1 MKSEIRDA
9 LAGCSTATV
18 TMQLIKW
25 GLRATAMR
33 GVSPLAPDQGR
44 IVGEAYT
51 VRFIPMR
58 EDLSD
63 PSILGSPDNHQ
74 RVAIEDCPA
83 GAILCMDGLGNGE
96 VGTLGDILAERLRL
110 RLRLRVRGVA
120 ACVTDSAT
128 RDAEAVIAT
137 GFPVWCNGRAAPPN
151 ITGLAMGDRQVPI
164 GCGGVAVV
172 PGDVLVCDGDGVV
185 VIPRAMVEE
194 VAAGAVEQERLEA
207 FVQERIRAGYSVTES
222 YPPNAETLAAYE
234 VWKEGRNSA

>member
-1 MKSEIRDA
+1 MSPEIRTA
-9 LAGCSTATV
+9 LTGCSTATI
-18 TMQLIKW
+18 TMQLLKR

-33 GVSPLAPDQGR
+33 GVAPLAPDQGR

-63 PSILGSPDNHQ
+63 PAGLGAPDNPA
-74 RVAIEDCPA
+74 RNAIEDCPA
-83 GAILCMDGLGNGE
+83 GAILCMDGLGNAE
-96 VGTLGDILAERLRL
+96 VATLGDILAE
-110 RLRLRVRGVA
+110 RLRVRGVA

-137 GFPVWCNGRAAPPN
+137 GFPVWCSGRAAPPS
-151 ITGLAMGDRQVPI
+151 ITGLAAGDRQVPI

-185 VIPRAMVEE
+185 VIPQAMVEE
-194 VAAGAVEQERLEA
+194 VAAGAVGQEALET
-207 FVQERIRAGYSVTES
+207 FVQERIRAGFSVAQS
-222 YPPNAETLAAYE
+222 YPPDEETLAAYE
-234 VWKEGRNSA
+234 IRKEERRRREG